1 MNILTFMIIY
11 IFGGISFG
19 LSIEHL
25 IKKMDL
31 NENVTKFERFL
42 WVTLWPFFLFIF
54 LIGMRK

>member
-1 MNILTFMIIY
+1 MNILTFIIIY

-25 IKKMDL
+25 IEKIDL

-42 WVTLWPFFLFIF
+42 WVTLWPLFLLIF
-54 LIGMRK
+54 LIGMKK